1 MANTTTSTKTLVASI
16 FNALLAAV
24 TTVSTAITTGGNV
37 KESAIAGG
45 AALAVGVGASVLTY
59 FVPNVAKAAQY
70 EATAENVLGVIAQ
83 GASAAQTDLATLYG
97 PEYRAKA
104 AAALAAADTST
115 SAPAEPA
122 QTNAAAPSE
131 STAVVLPG
139 SHS

>member
-24 TTVSTAITTGGNV
+24 TTVSTAITTNGNV

-45 AALAVGVGASVLTY
+45 AALLVGVGASFLTY

-70 EATAENVLGVIAQ
+70 EATAETVLGDIAQ
-83 GASAAQTDLATLYG
+83 GAAAAQNDLATLYG

-104 AAALAAADTST
+104 AAALAA
-115 SAPAEPA
+115 SAPEPA
-122 QTNAAAPSE
+122 QTAADAPA
-131 STAVVLPG
+131 TPVLPG
-139 SHS
+139 K